1 MRLGSYG
8 GGDSGGGYYDG
19 VTAYTPVDTFANTWV
34 GNTFGG
40 GGGYDPISSFD
51 LGGYAVN
58 SIDRFADYNLPADNY
73 ILLPEVQNDLFGQTT
88 DSFDWMNGVMDTG
101 GDYDPSWFTNNFDT
115 GTDTLKNTDFFANEN
130 LTLEEAGILEDI
142 TSINQTEQNILE
154 DYGLLTYNDDGSVNF
169 DSNEAIAALGEVA
182 NDPDLSNW
190 ERSQITNTAS
200 QLASAADAGLDYF
213 NFTSPG
219 EASGVYSNEY
229 QDAYEA
235 NNIPVG
241 AYSYNTIEGEK
252 YVDPMSPMFIPQGT
266 MVAGPEGEIPFM
278 GSMIASGINNI
289 GKKRNYV
296 SDPATNGG
304 YVFPQQ
310 TQTIGQALNDPMR
323 MTSGEAARATARSRI
338 AGDRYGFNEYGEPNQ
353 MVNGV
358 RYAGTPTFYD
368 KVDSFTDGVR
378 DFGGMLLKPLNWVSD
393 TVGGGLASVGQAV
406 GDNIIGRGILNL
418 GNVID
423 GSGDYLFG
431 SSDRNSLLGTVMGV
445 PDSVAL
451 MGQGLAYGNLGMAG
465 QGLKGLVGAPL
476 SILGNALSIPYSVA
490 KDVFGADITISAG
503 GGGGGGGK
511 KKKKKKARKNVPIVG
526 NKRGIGNGV
535 QNQGTGTGSGGEG
548 GTTTTEGGSEY
559 DLSDLGDRND
569 FADKF
574 GEGALAQRMA
584 DLNLKSSGASGDADA
599 GTLKTSE
606 ADRSQVAES
615 ISANQGNS
623 TGVRKAP
630 QVEAADP
637 LDEMVGAGQQVD
649 IQEMIEDN
657 NSTGFKTSD
666 LFESDQQ
673 PIFAYEEEEAFA

>member
-1 MRLGSYG
+1 MFGLGG
-8 GGDSGGGYYDG
+8 NHSGGASYYDG
-19 VTAYTPVDTFANTWV
+19 VTAYTPQDTFANTWA
-34 GNTFGG
+34 GNTFGGG

-58 SIDRFADYNLPADNY
+58 SVDRFADYNLPADNY
-73 ILLPEVQNDLFGQTT
+73 ILLPEVQNDLFGTTT
-88 DSFDWMNGVMDTG
+88 DSFDWMNGVMNTG

-115 GTDTLKNTDFFANEN
+115 GTDTLTNTNFFENEN

-182 NDPDLSNW
+182 NDPNLSNW

-213 NFTSPG
+213 DFTSPDV
-219 EASGVYSNEY
+219 ASGVYSNEA
-229 QDAYEA
+229 QDAYAESQ
-235 NNIPVG
+235 IPLG
-241 AYSYNTIEGEK
+241 AYSYNTIEGQK
-252 YVDPMSPMFIPQGT
+252 YVDPMSNMYIPQGT
-266 MVAGPEGEIPFM
+266 MVAGPEGNTPFI
-278 GSMIASGINNI
+278 GSLIASGINNI
-289 GKKRNYV
+289 GAKKGYV

-304 YVFPQQ
+304 YVFPRQ
-310 TQTIGQALNDPMR
+310 TQNIGQALNDPMSIS
-323 MTSGEAARATARSRI
+323 SGAAARATARSRI

-368 KVDSFTDGVR
+368 KVDSFTDGIR
-378 DFGGMLLKPLNWVSD
+378 DFGGMLLKPLNFVTD

-406 GDNIIGRGILNL
+406 GDNFLGRGILNM

-476 SILGNALSIPYSVA
+476 SVLGNALSMPLSVA
-490 KDVFGADITISAG
+490 RDVFGADITIGAG
-503 GGGGGGGK
+503 GGGGGGKK

-526 NKRGIGNGV
+526 NKRGLGNGV
-535 QNQGTGTGSGGEG
+535 QNQGTGSGGGE
-548 GTTTTEGGSEY
+548 TTTTEDGTEY

-569 FADKF
+569 FADQY
-574 GEGALAQRMA
+574 GEGALAQRMS
-584 DLNLKSSGASGDADA
+584 DLNLKSTGARANANAD
-599 GTLKTSE
+599 TLETSD

-615 ISANQGNS
+615 IGANQGNRTS
-623 TGVRKAP
+623 VKKAP
-630 QVEAADP
+630 TVESADV
-637 LDEMVGAGQQVD
+637 LDEMVGAGDAVD
-649 IQEMIEDN
+649 IQEAIED

-666 LFESDQQ
+666 LFENEQQ